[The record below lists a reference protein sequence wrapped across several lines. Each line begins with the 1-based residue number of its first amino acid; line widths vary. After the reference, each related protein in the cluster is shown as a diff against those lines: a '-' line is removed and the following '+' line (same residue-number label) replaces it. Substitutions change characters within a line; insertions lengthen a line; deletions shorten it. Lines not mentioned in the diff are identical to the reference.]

1 MIPQHSFDVQMFY
14 GYCLIFTS
22 KPCRYLVKE
31 IPADICDTLMNASNT
46 DARSFTVHRLRYL
59 SGKLPL
65 LSAELALELFQWMWV
80 LYDIAVAIRI
90 EYLQPNVN
98 TNLFAIVWAG
108 QGSFFCFDTKR
119 NVVFA

>member
-1 MIPQHSFDVQMFY
+1 MIPQHSFDVQMFH
-14 GYCLIFTS
+14 GYCLVFTS

-31 IPADICDTLMNASNT
+31 IPADICDTFMDTSNT
-46 DARSFTVHRLRYL
+46 DTRSFTIHRLRHL
-59 SGKLPL
+59 SGKPPL

-90 EYLQPNVN
+90 EYLHPNVN
-98 TNLFAIVWAG
+98 TNLLAIVWAG
-108 QGSFFCFDTKR
+108 QGSSFYFDTKR